1 MAVNVSNGNMLNALL
16 TYLFYLNNV
25 GINDSKEMKF
35 RIPRISSLGTV
46 YDISI
51 KNGNL
56 EITLDKTTIIR
67 NISRDIDNWQ
77 ILERLMPAPE
87 SSKRGVIK
95 LKQLQIKANKLY
107 EINPASKII
116 HLLLY
121 MLSNVSNVL
130 QDIPDFPTV
139 ESAKKLLKDIL
150 VPDLLSL
157 EDIALYSPF
166 ISELETPEIKQELLL
181 VLNNLSD
188 NYRK

>member
-1 MAVNVSNGNMLNALL
+1 MSVNVSNGNMLNALL

-25 GINDSKEMKF
+25 GINKYKEMKF

-56 EITLDKTTIIR
+56 EITLDKTTLVKS
-67 NISRDIDNWQ
+67 ISKDIDNWQ
-77 ILERLMPAPE
+77 IIERLMPAPE
-87 SSKRGVIK
+87 SSKRAVIK

-107 EINPASKII
+107 EINPASNII

>member
-1 MAVNVSNGNMLNALL
+1 MSVNVSNGNMLNALL

-25 GINDSKEMKF
+25 GINKYKEMKF

-56 EITLDKTTIIR
+56 EITLDKTTLVK
-67 NISRDIDNWQ
+67 NISKDIDNWQ

-87 SSKRGVIK
+87 SSKRAVIK

-107 EINPASKII
+107 EINPASNII

-150 VPDLLSL
+150 VPNLLSL

-166 ISELETPEIKQELLL
+166 IYELETPEIKQELLL

>member
-46 YDISI
+46 YDISV
-51 KNGNL
+51 KKGNL
-56 EITLDKTTIIR
+56 EITLDKTTTVR
-67 NISRDIDNWQ
+67 NISRDINDWQ
-77 ILERLMPAPE
+77 IIERLMPAPE
-87 SSKRGVIK
+87 STKRAVIK

-107 EINPASKII
+107 EINPMSKII

-121 MLSNVSNVL
+121 LLSNVSEVL
-130 QDIPDFPTV
+130 QDLPNFSTV
-139 ESAKKLLKDIL
+139 ESAKKLLRDIMT
-150 VPDLLSL
+150 PDLLDL
-157 EDIALYSPF
+157 EEVVLYSPF
-166 ISELETPEIKQELLL
+166 TQELETPEIKQELLL

-188 NYRK
+188 KYRK

>member
-25 GINDSKEMKF
+25 GINEFKETKF

-46 YDISI
+46 YYISI

-56 EITLDKTTIIR
+56 EITLDKTTLVK
-67 NISRDIDNWQ
+67 NISKDIDNWQ

-87 SSKRGVIK
+87 SSKRAVIK

-130 QDIPDFPTV
+130 QDIPDFPTI

>member
-67 NISRDIDNWQ
+67 NISRDTDNWQ

-87 SSKRGVIK
+87 SSKRAVIK

-130 QDIPDFPTV
+130 QDIPDFPTI

-166 ISELETPEIKQELLL
+166 ISELEIPEIKQELLL

-188 NYRK
+188 GYRK

>member
-56 EITLDKTTIIR
+56 EIILDKTTLVKS
-67 NISRDIDNWQ
+67 ISKDIDNWQ

-87 SSKRGVIK
+87 SSKRAVIK

-107 EINPASKII
+107 EINPASEII

>member
-51 KNGNL
+51 KSGNL
-56 EITLDKTTIIR
+56 EITLDKTTTVR
-67 NISRDIDNWQ
+67 NISKDTDNWQ

-87 SSKRGVIK
+87 SSKRAVIK
-95 LKQLQIKANKLY
+95 LKQLQAKANKLY
-107 EINPASKII
+107 EINPKSEII

-121 MLSNVSNVL
+121 MLSNVSEIM
-130 QDIPDFPTV
+130 QDLPDFSTV

-166 ISELETPEIKQELLL
+166 ISELEIPEIKQELLL

>member
-1 MAVNVSNGNMLNALL
+1 MGQ
-16 TYLFYLNNV
+16 
-25 GINDSKEMKF
+25 
-35 RIPRISSLGTV
+35 
-46 YDISI
+46 
-51 KNGNL
+51 GNL
-56 EITLDKTTIIR
+56 EITLDKTTLVK
-67 NISRDIDNWQ
+67 NISKDIDNWQ
-77 ILERLMPAPE
+77 ILERLMPTSE
-87 SSKRGVIK
+87 SSKRAVIK

-107 EINPASKII
+107 EINPKSQII

-188 NYRK
+188 KYRK

>member
-16 TYLFYLNNV
+16 TYLFYLTNV
-25 GINDSKEMKF
+25 GINEYKEMKF

-46 YDISI
+46 YDISV

-56 EITLDKTTIIR
+56 EIILDKTTIIR
-67 NISRDIDNWQ
+67 NISRDTDNWQ
-77 ILERLMPAPE
+77 IIERLMPAPE
-87 SSKRGVIK
+87 SSKRAVIK

-107 EINPASKII
+107 DINPKSKII

-130 QDIPDFPTV
+130 QDIPDFPTI

-166 ISELETPEIKQELLL
+166 ISELEIPEIKQELLL

-188 NYRK
+188 KYRK

>member
-25 GINDSKEMKF
+25 VINEFKEIKF

-56 EITLDKTTIIR
+56 EITLDKTTLVK
-67 NISRDIDNWQ
+67 NISKDIDNWQ

-87 SSKRGVIK
+87 SSKRAVIK

>member
-1 MAVNVSNGNMLNALL
+1 MSVNVSNGNMLNALI

-25 GINDSKEMKF
+25 GINEYKEMKF

-56 EITLDKTTIIR
+56 EITLDKTTLVK
-67 NISRDIDNWQ
+67 NISKDIDNWQ

-87 SSKRGVIK
+87 SSKRAVIK

-107 EINPASKII
+107 EINPKSKII

-130 QDIPDFPTV
+130 QDIPDFPTI

-166 ISELETPEIKQELLL
+166 ISELEIPEIKQELLL

-188 NYRK
+188 KYRK

>member
-1 MAVNVSNGNMLNALL
+1 MSVNVSNGNMLNALL

-25 GINDSKEMKF
+25 GINEFKEIKF

-56 EITLDKTTIIR
+56 EITLDKTTLVR

-77 ILERLMPAPE
+77 ILERLMPDPE
-87 SSKRGVIK
+87 SSKRAVIK

-188 NYRK
+188 KYRK

>member
-25 GINDSKEMKF
+25 GINEYKEMKF

-51 KNGNL
+51 NNGNL
-56 EITLDKTTIIR
+56 EITLDKTTLVK
-67 NISRDIDNWQ
+67 NISKDIDNWQ

-87 SSKRGVIK
+87 SSKRAVIK

-166 ISELETPEIKQELLL
+166 ISELETAEIKQELLL

-188 NYRK
+188 KYRK

>member
-1 MAVNVSNGNMLNALL
+1 MSVNVSNGNMLNALL

-25 GINDSKEMKF
+25 GINKYKEMKF

-107 EINPASKII
+107 DINPESNII

>member
-1 MAVNVSNGNMLNALL
+1 MAVNVSNSNMLNAFL

-25 GINDSKEMKF
+25 GINEYKEMKF

-56 EITLDKTTIIR
+56 EITLDKTTLVK
-67 NISRDIDNWQ
+67 NISKDIDNWQ
-77 ILERLMPAPE
+77 ILERLMPTPE
-87 SSKRGVIK
+87 SSKRAVIK

-130 QDIPDFPTV
+130 QDIPDFPTI

-166 ISELETPEIKQELLL
+166 ISELEIPEIKQELLL

-188 NYRK
+188 KYRK

>member
-56 EITLDKTTIIR
+56 EIILDKTTLVK
-67 NISRDIDNWQ
+67 NISKDIDNWQ

-87 SSKRGVIK
+87 SSKRAVIK

-116 HLLLY
+116 YLLLY

>member
-25 GINDSKEMKF
+25 GINDCKEMKF
-35 RIPRISSLGTV
+35 RIPRISSLGSV

-51 KNGNL
+51 KNSNL
-56 EITLDKTTIIR
+56 EIILDKTTIIR
-67 NISRDIDNWQ
+67 NISRDTDNWQ

-87 SSKRGVIK
+87 SSKRAVIK

-107 EINPASKII
+107 EINPKSKII

-121 MLSNVSNVL
+121 MLSNVSEIM
-130 QDIPDFPTV
+130 QDLPSISTV
-139 ESAKKLLKDIL
+139 EATKKLLKDIMN
-150 VPDLLSL
+150 PDLLSL
-157 EDIALYSPF
+157 EDAVRYSPF
-166 ISELETPEIKQELLL
+166 TSELETPEIKQELLL

-188 NYRK
+188 GYRK

>member
-25 GINDSKEMKF
+25 GTNEYKEMKF

-51 KNGNL
+51 KSGNL
-56 EITLDKTTIIR
+56 EITLDKTTTVR
-67 NISRDIDNWQ
+67 NISKDTDNWQ

-87 SSKRGVIK
+87 SSKRAVIK
-95 LKQLQIKANKLY
+95 LKQLQAKANKLY
-107 EINPASKII
+107 EINPKSEII

-188 NYRK
+188 GYRK

>member
-1 MAVNVSNGNMLNALL
+1 MSVNVSNGNMLNALL

-25 GINDSKEMKF
+25 GINKYKEMKF

-56 EITLDKTTIIR
+56 EITLDKTTLVK
-67 NISRDIDNWQ
+67 NISKDIDNWQ

-87 SSKRGVIK
+87 SSKRAVIK

-107 EINPASKII
+107 DINPESNII

>member
-1 MAVNVSNGNMLNALL
+1 MSVNVSNGNMLNALL

-25 GINDSKEMKF
+25 GINEYKEMKF
-35 RIPRISSLGTV
+35 RIPRISSLGSV

-56 EITLDKTTIIR
+56 EIILDKTTIIR

>member
-56 EITLDKTTIIR
+56 EITLDKTTLVK
-67 NISRDIDNWQ
+67 NISKDIDNWQ
-77 ILERLMPAPE
+77 ILERIMPAPE
-87 SSKRGVIK
+87 SSKRAVIK

-107 EINPASKII
+107 DINPASKII

-130 QDIPDFPTV
+130 QDIPDFPTI

>member
-25 GINDSKEMKF
+25 GINEYKEMKF
-35 RIPRISSLGTV
+35 RIPRISSLGSV
-46 YDISI
+46 YDIFI

-56 EITLDKTTIIR
+56 EIILDKNTIIR
-67 NISRDIDNWQ
+67 NISKDTDNWQ
-77 ILERLMPAPE
+77 VLERLMPTPE
-87 SSKRGVIK
+87 SSKRGLIK
-95 LKQLQIKANKLY
+95 LKQLQIKANRLY

-121 MLSNVSNVL
+121 ILSNVSNVL
-130 QDIPDFPTV
+130 QDIPDFPTI

-188 NYRK
+188 KYRK

>member
-56 EITLDKTTIIR
+56 EIILDKTTIIKH
-67 NISRDIDNWQ
+67 ISKDIDNWQ
-77 ILERLMPAPE
+77 ILERLMPTPE

-130 QDIPDFPTV
+130 QDIPDFPTI

-166 ISELETPEIKQELLL
+166 ISELEIPEIKQELLL

>member
-56 EITLDKTTIIR
+56 EITLDKTTLVKS
-67 NISRDIDNWQ
+67 ISKDIDNWQ
-77 ILERLMPAPE
+77 IIERLMPAHE
-87 SSKRGVIK
+87 SSKRAVIK

-130 QDIPDFPTV
+130 QDIPDFPTI

-188 NYRK
+188 KYRK